1 MQVLDIG
8 SRRELFVDTLLIDR
22 LRNASLGMHAP
33 QPREIVLRHDTPWEG
48 PFSLYH
54 TLVRDG
60 ARILLYYRGWNLP
73 SEPAV
78 YCVAESRDGIH
89 FERPILR
96 MHAWNGSRENNIFY
110 AQEPLWRSST
120 LTKPAPISAPH
131 ISISLYPL
139 AS

>member
-89 FERPILR
+89 FERPTLR
-96 MHAWNGSRENNIFY
+96 MHAWNGSRENNMGVLQHHGSRSY
-110 AQEPLWRSST
+110 RGAQNAGVFLQRR
-120 LTKPAPISAPH
+120 LFH
-131 ISISLYPL
+131 D
-139 AS
+139 